1 MFADGRLAD
10 VQFLG
15 SPGETL
21 VLVDRHKD
29 FQMMDVHDFLHYAGL

>member
-1 MFADGRLAD
+1 

-21 VLVDRHKD
+21 VLVARHKD
-29 FQMMDVHDFLHYAGL
+29 FQMLDVHDCLLYGGL